1 MAHVCKCNCSGFFFR
16 WFTSWQRYVGQGTA
30 EYSTDEQLSDSQ
42 HSNVVPSKMAVRPGP
57 IDNSDIVLNRND
69 SECSDLELLRTLRE
83 EVDYVLVP
91 QEVWEK
97 LFDW

>member
-1 MAHVCKCNCSGFFFR
+1 
-16 WFTSWQRYVGQGTA
+16 
-30 EYSTDEQLSDSQ
+30 
-42 HSNVVPSKMAVRPGP
+42 VVPSKMADRPGP

>member
-1 MAHVCKCNCSGFFFR
+1 MQLLCIFFR
-16 WFTSWQRYVGQGTA
+16 WFACWQKYVGQGTA

-42 HSNVVPSKMAVRPGP
+42 HQSVVPSKIADRPGP